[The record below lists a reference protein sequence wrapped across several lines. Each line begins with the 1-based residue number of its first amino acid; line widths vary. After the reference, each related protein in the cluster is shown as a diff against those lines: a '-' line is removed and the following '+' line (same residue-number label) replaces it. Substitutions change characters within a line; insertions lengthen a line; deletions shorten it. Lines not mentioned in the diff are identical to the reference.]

1 MRAIRPSGVGAILH
15 IATVLAHPK
24 PVGFGDMKGTG
35 KGSTSQE
42 SALQARHIVG
52 DLMDK
57 MVAEY
62 LRANPDTCLADGAFH
77 NIMKEKLGKL
87 NDLE

>member
-24 PVGFGDMKGTG
+24 PVGLGSIEQIGQ
-35 KGSTSQE
+35 GSTSQISE
-42 SALQARHIVG
+42 IQARLMAT
-52 DLMDK
+52 DLVSR
-57 MVAEY
+57 MVIDY